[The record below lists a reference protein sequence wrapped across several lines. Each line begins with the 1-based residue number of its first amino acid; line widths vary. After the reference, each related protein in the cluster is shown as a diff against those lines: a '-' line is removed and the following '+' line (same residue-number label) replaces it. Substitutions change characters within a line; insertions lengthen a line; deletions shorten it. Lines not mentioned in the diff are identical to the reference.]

1 MRVIAGTA
9 KGRVLFAP
17 KGIGTRP
24 ILSMIKESL
33 FNIWQEQVKSARF
46 LDLFAGSGSIG
57 IEALS
62 REAKEVVFVEKNRS
76 AVSIIRKNLALCQFQ
91 TGWSVYQDDVFQR
104 LKKLSKDGQKFDI
117 VYIDPP
123 FTVKGIFQPVMNAL
137 SDSSVL
143 SDQGIAAIRTRREM
157 ELPDVIGSLKKF
169 RLKSYDISS
178 IHFYSPFSAI
188 TPHAHQMV
196 DGLLRLDEGVSV

>member
-62 REAKEVVFVEKNRS
+62 RGAKEVVFVEKNRS

-91 TGWSVYQDDVFQR
+91 TGWSVYLHTALAGGSWCGTERQR
-104 LKKLSKDGQKFDI
+104 GGGSG
-117 VYIDPP
+117 
-123 FTVKGIFQPVMNAL
+123 
-137 SDSSVL
+137 SVL
-143 SDQGIAAIRTRREM
+143 M
-157 ELPDVIGSLKKF
+157 
-169 RLKSYDISS
+169 
-178 IHFYSPFSAI
+178 
-188 TPHAHQMV
+188 
-196 DGLLRLDEGVSV
+196 